1 MSYVLDR
8 ELPHSHRFAGWS
20 ALATTIL
27 FGIGNALWVFD
38 QPGFGAS
45 GGHLVR
51 FYREGSGRIVT
62 GALLSLVSFALFL
75 VFASAFRV
83 VLVELEEDEL
93 HANMAFAGVLMVV
106 AAGFGAEGINMAA
119 ALRAADGHLSEILA
133 QALFETSYVFGYNAA
148 GIGLGVL
155 SVAVG
160 AAALRARALLPRWL
174 AAIAV
179 VLGVLLLTPLS
190 RYLLV
195 AGFVL
200 VGVVG
205 YRLLQGTGVH
215 RDIRAAGRRDSTGS
229 SIHPR
234 GPGGLG
240 SAEQTGCGHVR

>member
-1 MSYVLDR
+1 MSYLLDR
-8 ELPHSHRFAGWS
+8 ELPRSHRFAGWS

-27 FGIGNALWVFD
+27 FGIANALWVFD
-38 QPGFGAS
+38 QPGFEAS
-45 GGHLVR
+45 GEHLVR
-51 FYREGSGRIVT
+51 FYREASGRIVT

-75 VFASAFRV
+75 VFASAFRA

-93 HANMAFAGVLMVV
+93 HANLAFGSVLVLV

-119 ALRAADGHLSEILA
+119 ALRAGGHLGETLA
-133 QALFETSYVFGYNAA
+133 QALFESSYVLGYNAA

-155 SVAVG
+155 AIAVG
-160 AAALRARALLPRWL
+160 AAALRTRALLPRWL

-190 RYLLV
+190 RYLLA

-205 YRLLQGTGVH
+205 FRLLQGAGV
-215 RDIRAAGRRDSTGS
+215 RRGTRAAVRRDTTGS
-229 SIHPR
+229 LE
-234 GPGGLG
+234 GPWGGEL
-240 SAEQTGCGHVR
+240 C